1 MSEQPSSPAEGQP
14 PGAGQP
20 PVNCVVCDRP
30 ITSGR
35 VHWLGGRAYCDRH
48 YSNATQGGRGHWP
61 ATGVLVAGL
70 VVLALVMLAIGPRI
84 SDALGK
90 DALVAVGLILAIL
103 PVVLWLGVFYIQD
116 RLEPEP
122 KAYVLGMVVLGALL
136 AGTIGEPLRRDFFE
150 LPKWQPENWFY
161 SIVVHSLIQGAIQ
174 ALLVYLAVRFTV
186 YLSSEFD
193 ERADGVIYG
202 TAVGLGFATLLNFY
216 YVFDHRGLQLDVGT
230 SRIIVVALVQA
241 ALGGLIGYGLGQVKF
256 ERHNPYY
263 AAIFVA
269 LAAILNGVFVWLQTA
284 VTTADLGYR
293 AWAGVALAAIYAIVI
308 LGAVFILIRRA
319 VQETLSLDARRPTA
333 AGTED

>member
-1 MSEQPSSPAEGQP
+1 MSEHDSSPAGGQP
-14 PGAGQP
+14 PGDAA

-35 VHWLGGRAYCDRH
+35 IHWLGGRAYCDRH
-48 YSNATQGGRGHWP
+48 YSNATAGGRGHWP
-61 ATGVLVAGL
+61 ATGGLVVGL
-70 VVLALVMLAIGPRI
+70 VVLALAMLAIGPRI

-103 PVVLWLGVFYIQD
+103 PVVLWLGVFYLQD

-122 KAYVLGMVVLGALL
+122 KSYVLGMVVLGALL

-161 SIVVHSLIQGAIQ
+161 AIVVNTLIQGAIQ
-174 ALLVYLAVRFTV
+174 ALLVFLAVRFTV

-202 TAVGLGFATLLNFY
+202 TAAGLGIATLINFN

-230 SRIIVVALVQA
+230 SRIIIVALVQA

-256 ERHNPYY
+256 ERHAPSY
-263 AAIFVA
+263 VA
-269 LAAILNGVFVWLQTA
+269 LFVGLAALLNGIFGWLQTA
-284 VTTADLGYR
+284 VTTQDLGYR
-293 AWAGVALAAIYAIVI
+293 AWTGVALAAVYAIVI

-319 VQETLSLDARRPTA
+319 VQETLSLGTRRPSA
-333 AGTED
+333 AGTEE